1 MKPTMKIDANVFDA
15 DSIVVCFDRHDD
27 RSDEPTHVGG
37 YVRIKQFDDDQCFNV
52 VVIDVNGDVLS
63 ETTVPYNFIPVE
75 EL

>member
-1 MKPTMKIDANVFDA
+1 MKPTMTIDTNVFDA

-37 YVRIKQFDDDQCFNV
+37 
-52 VVIDVNGDVLS
+52 DVLS

>member
-1 MKPTMKIDANVFDA
+1 MKPRMTIETGVFDA
-15 DSIVVCFDRHDD
+15 DSIVVSFDRQED
-27 RSDEPTHVGG
+27 RSDEPTHFGG

-52 VVIDVNGDVLS
+52 VVFNADGDVLS